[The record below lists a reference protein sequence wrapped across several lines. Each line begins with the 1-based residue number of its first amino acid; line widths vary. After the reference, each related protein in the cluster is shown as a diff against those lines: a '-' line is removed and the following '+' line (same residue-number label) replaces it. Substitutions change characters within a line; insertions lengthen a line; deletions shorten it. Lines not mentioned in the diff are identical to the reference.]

1 MAGDLFQKGVE
12 AFQAGD
18 KARAKELLLQATAQ
32 NPNNDN
38 AWYYLAAAE
47 PDIALRRQ
55 YLERVLQINPN
66 HERARQVM
74 AKFEEQAGAAAS
86 SSVAQPVSSPP
97 RPSPSSEPTYT
108 APPASSVTPVQ
119 PAEPVYS
126 APPASSVASAT
137 PIRPLD
143 PSAAEAPGSAPV
155 GGFML
160 PVSIPGAPT
169 RVSLGSL
176 FSGGWQL
183 FQRGLDVLQ
192 RKAGVYEAEVARATW
207 WRFWLLVAFGYAI
220 NAILSTISALL
231 VQAQFSSFGVRFDFL
246 EVLLALLLTIP
257 IGMIMLYAGVYASHW
272 WAKRQGGQLP
282 LYQHAY
288 AVALPYIPAYVIGMI
303 ISVVFSFV
311 GFGGGLIPL
320 IVSLYALYVMALGF
334 ENLYRFSDPNQKYFT
349 VGMMFVGFIVAGFLI
364 GVVTT
369 AVFGVSTFVLG

>member
-1 MAGDLFQKGVE
+1 MEIKHHDTIQGGNAMSGDLFQQGVE

-32 NPNNDN
+32 NPNHDN

-47 PDIALRRQ
+47 PDITLRRQ

-74 AKFEEQAGAAAS
+74 AKFEGQVDAAPAA
-86 SSVAQPVSSPP
+86 AQPVPPPP
-97 RPSPSSEPTYT
+97 RP
-108 APPASSVTPVQ
+108 APA
-119 PAEPVYS
+119 AEPVYS
-126 APPASSVASAT
+126 APPVSTVPPAT

-143 PSAAEAPGSAPV
+143 PSAGEAPGSAAG

-169 RVSLGSL
+169 RVSIGSL
-176 FSGGWQL
+176 FGGGWQL

-192 RKAGVYEAEVARATW
+192 RKAGAYEAEVARATW

-220 NAILSTISALL
+220 NAILSTVSALL
-231 VQAQFSSFGVRFDFL
+231 IQAQFSSFGFRFDFL

-257 IGMIMLYAGVYASHW
+257 IGMITLYAGVYVSHW
-272 WAKRQGGQLP
+272 WAKRQGGLLP

-334 ENLYRFSDPNQKYFT
+334 ENLYRFGDSNQKYFT

-369 AVFGVSTFVLG
+369 AVFGFSTFVLG